1 MNASYAEIK
10 ENSSD
15 FKRLIKDCRGYIII
29 NIIFTIIGMINIDL
43 YSTSINIVRISL
55 LWIFIYSI
63 GHSIFLEN
71 KKFFNLMN
79 VSSIG
84 LVILGGLSIVKV
96 RENVFQFLI
105 LNFIIINLTN
115 FIYFKNNEKKIIK
128 KYDLII
134 FYMISIVVYS
144 LCIVHTNQILT
155 NNIFMITNLGSSL
168 YNVSLSKKEEN
179 KKMKHYEMIKNLS
192 LISLIGNI
200 VGVIYVLHASNYS
213 LTHIYLLK
221 GVIYLILFNY
231 TYYSYQYCI
240 KNIIKNPYCE
250 LLNINEE
257 LDNKSKQLNKINDAI
272 KNEIE
277 ICNKIKKYIN
287 QRHELLNQSLDAI
300 PNIWI
305 ITDYEFNIL
314 YTNKKCKSIFNED
327 IKNFFDLIKDIK
339 DYTQIREEIIFNKS
353 KECIADKIIY
363 LNEDVYTLNINNNL
377 SDNTYLICLN
387 NITKEIKLEQELE
400 DIKEEYEYII
410 ENIPCAIMIRTSSDI
425 IEEIDILGI
434 NKSFAK
440 LFGYSKEELEGM
452 NLQDYYKTFN
462 IEFLNGKHYNKLN
475 LTIEEKIK
483 NIQDNAKNY
492 NLITATM
499 EDKEFTNKNMEITVD
514 DYIEDGNIQKILI
527 LKDMTEEINTYKG
540 VNRQNQI
547 YRQVL
552 NSVPE
557 GIIIES
563 TNNKKIIYTN
573 KKFREIFDINGDRGR
588 IERLSTKYRD
598 RLDTKFLY
606 NLHVGEE
613 DKTICIVNE
622 SKKIKEI
629 KIATKTW
636 YMGEERFTVKLIED
650 LGQQREAERIK
661 EILIRQREYDKLKME
676 FYANMSHELKT
687 PLNNIYSSTQLV
699 ENLYNKNKIKD
710 KNNEITNHIKIIK
723 QNMLR
728 LVRLIDNI
736 INISQVKSE
745 IYKIKSVNFDIVY
758 LIEEIVSS
766 VQPYASAKDLNLI
779 FDTNEEV
786 LLIGLDP
793 ETIERIVLNLLSNAI
808 KFTRSEGEILVG
820 VYKVENKVRIIVKDS
835 GVGIDEGKLTDI
847 FDRFKQIEDGGVS
860 NEFGSGIGLYL
871 SKSLVEVQDGSID
884 IKSRINEGT
893 EIIVEFPIRMVK
905 EEEETIVEYS
915 SNIEKFKIEF
925 FDIYK

>member
-1 MNASYAEIK
+1 MNASCADIK
-10 ENSSD
+10 EDSND
-15 FKRLIKDCRGYIII
+15 LKRLIKDCRGYIII
-29 NIIFTIIGMINIDL
+29 NIMFTIIGIINIDL
-43 YSTSINIVRISL
+43 YSTFINIVRISL
-55 LWIFIYSI
+55 LWIFIYTI
-63 GHSIFLEN
+63 GHNIVSEN
-71 KKFFNLMN
+71 QKFFNIMN
-79 VSSIG
+79 ISSIV
-84 LVILGGLSIVKV
+84 LVILAGLSAVKV
-96 RENVFQFLI
+96 EENVFQFFI

-115 FIYFKNNEKKIIK
+115 FIYIRHNEKKLIK
-128 KYDLII
+128 KYSLII
-134 FYMISIVVYS
+134 FYIILAFIYS
-144 LCIVHTNQILT
+144 MCILHINRMLT
-155 NNIFMITNLGSSL
+155 NNLFMFINLSIAI
-168 YNVSLSKKEEN
+168 YNVVLSQKKESKN
-179 KKMKHYEMIKNLS
+179 MKHYEMIKNLS
-192 LISLIGNI
+192 LISLLGNI
-200 VGVIYVLHASNYS
+200 LGVLYVVYIFKYS

-221 GVIYLILFNY
+221 GIIYLILFNY
-231 TYYSYQYCI
+231 TYYGYQYCI

-250 LLNINEE
+250 LLNTNQE

-287 QRHELLNQSLDAI
+287 QRNELLNQSLDAM

-314 YTNKKCKSIFNED
+314 YTNNKYKNIFNKD
-327 IKNFFDLIKDIK
+327 IENFFDLIINVK
-339 DYTQIREEIIFNKS
+339 DYNQIREDIISNKN

-363 LNEDVYTLNINNNL
+363 LDDDIYTLNINNNL
-377 SDNTYLICLN
+377 LDNTYLICLN
-387 NITKEIKLEQELE
+387 NITKEIKLEQELKN
-400 DIKEEYEYII
+400 IKEEYEYII
-410 ENIPCAIMIRTSSDI
+410 ENIPCAIMIRTSSNL
-425 IEEIDILGI
+425 IEDIDILGI
-434 NKSFAK
+434 NKSFSK
-440 LFGYSKEELEGM
+440 LFGYSKEDIEGM
-452 NLQDYYKTFN
+452 NLLDYYKTFN
-462 IEFLNGKHYNKLN
+462 IEFLDNKHYNKLN

-483 NIQDNAKNY
+483 NIQENAKDY
-492 NLITATM
+492 NLITMVM
-499 EDKEFTNKNMEITVD
+499 EDIKCTNRNIEITVD
-514 DYIEDGNIQKILI
+514 DYIDDDSNHKILI

-563 TNNKKIIYTN
+563 ASDEKIIYTN
-573 KKFREIFDINGDRGR
+573 KKFREIFGIRGDRKT
-588 IERLSTKYRD
+588 IEKLSTKYRD
-598 RLDTKFLY
+598 RLYTKFLY
-606 NLHVGEE
+606 NLHVGEK
-613 DKTICIVNE
+613 DKSIYIVNE
-622 SKKIKEI
+622 DKKIKEI
-629 KIATKTW
+629 KISTKTW
-636 YMGEERFTVKLIED
+636 YMGEERFKVKLIED

-661 EILIRQREYDKLKME
+661 EILIRQREYDQLKME

-699 ENLYNKNKIKD
+699 ENLYNKNKVKD
-710 KNNEITNHIKIIK
+710 GHNEITNHVKIIK

-766 VQPYASAKDLNLI
+766 VQPYANAKDLNLI
-779 FDTNEEV
+779 FDTNEEI
-786 LLIGLDP
+786 LLVGLDP

-808 KFTRSEGEILVG
+808 KFTKSEGEILVA
-820 VYKVENKVRIIVKDS
+820 VYKVENKVQIMVKDN
-835 GVGIDEGKLTDI
+835 GVGIDEEKLTDI
-847 FDRFKQIEDGGVS
+847 FGRFKQIEDGGVS

-884 IKSRINEGT
+884 IKSRLNEGT
-893 EIIVEFPIRMVK
+893 EITVEFPIKKVK

-915 SNIEKFKIEF
+915 NNIEKFKIEF